1 MMCNI
6 FLQRKEFINM
16 VQFNLPQNS
25 KIEIGKYY
33 KDKTNSKNLKKVN
46 VYRWDPSNGQNPR
59 VDTFE
64 VDMNNCGPK
73 VLDILFKIKNEIDPS
88 LTFRRSCAHGVCGSC
103 AMNIDGVNT
112 LACIKS
118 HTDINGELNRVLPRD
133 VQLHPVTDV
142 PEHVDF
148 LRVSATTKISVE
160 VPVEFIGDDVS
171 PGIKSGGVLNVV
183 RYTVEVSCT
192 PDLIPSSLLLDL
204 SSAEIGDSLHISAVN
219 LPEGV
224 TPTISDRDFTIATIV
239 APTVVRDEATSDDE
253 SDGEDSETEA
263 TTESTDGNS
272 EDDSNE

>member
-1 MMCNI
+1 MTDITVLTANAREKVGKGSAREARRQGNI
-6 FLQRKEFINM
+6 PAVIYGDKKSPIPIVVEQ
-16 VQFNLPQNS
+16 
-25 KIEIGKYY
+25 KILVRYLSTG
-33 KDKTNSKNLKKVN
+33 
-46 VYRWDPSNGQNPR
+46 G
-59 VDTFE
+59 F
-64 VDMNNCGPK
+64 
-73 VLDILFKIKNEIDPS
+73 F
-88 LTFRRSCAHGVCGSC
+88 
-103 AMNIDGVNT
+103 NT
-112 LACIKS
+112 LFDI
-118 HTDINGELNRVLPRD
+118 DINGELNRVLPRD

-160 VPVEFIGDDVS
+160 VPVEFVGDDVS

-192 PDLIPSSLLLDL
+192 PDLIPNTLLLDL

-253 SDGEDSETEA
+253 SDSEDTETEA
-263 TTESTDGNS
+263 TAESTEENS
-272 EDDSNE
+272 EAGSEE